1 MIEERHRVEPSA
13 MRQAIARLMTES
25 KQRTPHFYLST
36 VVEMDALLTTAD
48 QANSLRPG
56 EARATVTAYLVRA
69 VALTLLEHPA
79 FNALWN
85 GGFVERVAAIN
96 VGVAIAVEDGV
107 VAPALLN
114 CHERSVV
121 DLAKGLRDLV
131 ARTRSGRLRAAELGG
146 GTFTLSSLGMFDV
159 SSFTGIIIPPQVAI
173 LATARTEPRAVV
185 RDGKIVVR
193 RVMVATLSADHRAA
207 VDGVEAAR
215 FLGTFKTLIETP
227 SSSVQPAAAVKDD
240 ARPW

>member
-79 FNALWN
+79 FNASGTAGLWS
-85 GGFVERVAAIN
+85 ASLQSTSA
-96 VGVAIAVEDGV
+96 
-107 VAPALLN
+107 
-114 CHERSVV
+114 S
-121 DLAKGLRDLV
+121 
-131 ARTRSGRLRAAELGG
+131 RLRSKMG
-146 GTFTLSSLGMFDV
+146 LS
-159 SSFTGIIIPPQVAI
+159 
-173 LATARTEPRAVV
+173 
-185 RDGKIVVR
+185 R
-193 RVMVATLSADHRAA
+193 RHS
-207 VDGVEAAR
+207 
-215 FLGTFKTLIETP
+215 
-227 SSSVQPAAAVKDD
+227 
-240 ARPW
+240 